1 MHYWRAQFEIHKS
14 TYHFSKMNRVI
25 FETSKWMIFLYT
37 YEFPKISGNPNLN
50 NLALLHCISKT
61 WCKSPLMYLFVYN
74 YKKLSMWICVFCW
87 TSILS
92 RMFRHS
98 SWIKK
103 FHVISYRLLKWIIE
117 CSIFVVKHCKY
128 CLQNCLL
135 MPMHAALLP
144 KIQKLLHDW
153 LLYVCCT
160 CCRHTLAQCWCLWI
174 PIRITTFT
182 MTSMY
187 RSTEMSTST
196 SSHLICKY
204 HHIFCITC
212 NKRKGSVLFTF
223 GNSKFVFLNWCLWL

>member
-1 MHYWRAQFEIHKS
+1 
-14 TYHFSKMNRVI
+14 
-25 FETSKWMIFLYT
+25 
-37 YEFPKISGNPNLN
+37 
-50 NLALLHCISKT
+50 
-61 WCKSPLMYLFVYN
+61 
-74 YKKLSMWICVFCW
+74 
-87 TSILS
+87 
-92 RMFRHS
+92 
-98 SWIKK
+98 
-103 FHVISYRLLKWIIE
+103 
-117 CSIFVVKHCKY
+117 
-128 CLQNCLL
+128 
-135 MPMHAALLP
+135 MHAALLP

-223 GNSKFVFLNWCLWL
+223 GNSKFVFLNWCLLQLPMALTLFWQFYFVNFELLLYFFSIMHCTLNWISKIINDSAEECLYQLYQIIMNPLFLQNKELSDHWTRKKHNFLFLKVAPQ